1 MKHLIRILIATLG
14 LASAG
19 AAVANLETRKW
30 AFDVYLDDKAIGYH
44 TFEVA
49 DRGSRIV
56 LETEA
61 EFDVK
66 FLFVTAFQ
74 YRHRNTEIWS
84 DGCLDEIYATTNNN
98 GERLTVSGMEEEEQA
113 TFAVSSKQGEETLDG
128 CVQSFAYWNPAILD
142 ADRLLNSQTGE
153 YERVNV
159 ELVGEDV
166 LNVAGED
173 VVTDRY
179 RISLRRGDIFLWYTK
194 GDRTWV
200 ALDAPAKGK
209 RRIRYEAKAI
219 PATSNDRPVL
229 ARAES

>member
-1 MKHLIRILIATLG
+1 MKHSIRLLVAALG
-14 LASAG
+14 LVSAG
-19 AAVANLETRKW
+19 AAVANVETRKW

-49 DRGSRIV
+49 DRGSRTV

-84 DGCLDEIYATTNNN
+84 DGCLNEIYATTNNN
-98 GERLTVSGMEEEEQA
+98 GERLTVSGMEGQTA
-113 TFAVSSKQGEETLDG
+113 FAVSSKQGEETLDG
-128 CVQSFAYWNPAILD
+128 CVQSFAYWNPDILD

-153 YERVNV
+153 YEAVDV

-179 RISLRRGDIFLWYTK
+179 RITLRRGDIFLWYTK
-194 GDRTWV
+194 DDRTWV

-219 PATSNDRPVL
+219 PATADDQPVF